1 MFTADYLIAAK
12 GSFSLSSGC
21 SNQWGTGHWT
31 LKSEFLPRFFCTRLQ
46 LLAYYD
52 VEIPDM
58 ISVSELWRLVSWQSV
73 IGPLHTGYLVTRY
86 LQDNNVPMVLESGFD
101 IILSSTDSAR
111 CRIIDN
117 ISVEIWEKCLVDSTN
132 VGVRARA
139 RYCAQAQERL
149 FSFVKM

>member
-1 MFTADYLIAAK
+1 MCVRYWLFNCRKGQLQPQFRLFKTAGD
-12 GSFSLSSGC
+12 
-21 SNQWGTGHWT
+21 WT
-31 LKSEFLPRFFCTRLQ
+31 LDTQIQKFLPRFFCTRLQ

-101 IILSSTDSAR
+101 IILNSTDSTR
-111 CRIIDN
+111 CRVIDN

-132 VGVRARA
+132 VGVRV
-139 RYCAQAQERL
+139 RYCSQERL
-149 FSFVKM
+149 FSVFMM